1 MTPENIVDMFSVL
14 PMLVDPVGVTPAFG
28 AILAALA
35 VQFGMDG
42 QHVGLVS

>member
-1 MTPENIVDMFSVL
+1 MTPEKIVDMFSVL
-14 PMLVDPVGVTPAFG
+14 LRLVDPVGGTPVFG

-42 QHVGLVS
+42 